1 MTVNEFIAQ
10 RETFLAGETARILG
24 AGLTLNANEE
34 LINTVLMDA
43 KNREFDLA
51 LASLDFTPA
60 VHFFQ
65 SKPSML
71 QSEVFQFIR
80 EMPKGYHY
88 FLNSSSFFLKLNESN
103 SNLGGVLHIH
113 DIAVT
118 PVSNFFIILITKDIF
133 QNKILN

>member
-60 VHFFQ
+60 IHFFQ

-88 FLNSSSFFLKLNESN
+88 FFQ
-103 SNLGGVLHIH
+103 
-113 DIAVT
+113 
-118 PVSNFFIILITKDIF
+118 FFIYLF
-133 QNKILN
+133 